1 MRKSLPHA
9 LASLAAYTG
18 SKEVR
23 VHANRQGNLLARP
36 GAPERVKKGDKYAE
50 RVRFARWAHAFNALA
65 ASYGGK
71 HLTGMTG
78 PEQNKAIINNY
89 LKDNEEFV
97 GERCKLIKS
106 HRVQSVSSLMKGDP
120 HANNS

>member
-9 LASLAAYTG
+9 LASLAAHTG

-23 VHANRQGNLLARP
+23 VHADSQGNLMARP
-36 GAPERVKKGDKYAE
+36 GAPERAKKHAE
-50 RVRFARWAHAFNALA
+50 RVRFARWAHVFNALV

-71 HLTGMTG
+71 HLAGMTG

-97 GERCKLIKS
+97 GERCKLIK
-106 HRVQSVSSLMKGDP
+106 
-120 HANNS
+120 